1 MKMTKNFSLDKE
13 IEFGLAKWKTIQVWK
28 GQLVVMN
35 GLDDYKDQ
43 LTED

>member
-1 MKMTKNFSLDKE
+1 MTKNFSLDKE
-13 IEFGLAKWKTIQVWK
+13 IEFGLTKWKTIQVWK
-28 GQLVVMN
+28 GQLAVMN